1 MSSAPA
7 LTPSATPPS
16 HHLGLRLI
24 AAFKFFE
31 VLCFAAAAA
40 TAFGL
45 GQPER
50 LKHLMHWLQ
59 GQSIVGTKLGHDAIE
74 LLTTLGPQHFTALG
88 ILALAYAAL
97 FLVEGIGLWLRKYW
111 AEWLTVFATGSLVP
125 YEAYELLHG
134 FGWVKLAILAINVGI
149 VVYLVR
155 VALQA
160 HRQRRTH
167 TS

>member
-1 MSSAPA
+1 MSSVPA
-7 LTPSATPPS
+7 LSPSAALPS
-16 HHLGLRLI
+16 HRLGLRLI
-24 AAFKFFE
+24 AAFKFLE

-45 GQPER
+45 GQPAR
-50 LKHLMHWLQ
+50 LKHLLHWLQ
-59 GQSIVGTKLGHDAIE
+59 GQSIVGTKLGHDAVE
-74 LLTTLGPQHFTALG
+74 LLTALGPQHFTALG

-125 YEAYELLHG
+125 YEAYELLHR

-160 HRQRRTH
+160 HRQRNAH